1 MGDVDMPVSV
11 AHGKTA
17 EMAERASVSTPYSCA
32 MVDRLSGPDADAG
45 QTLDSDVS
53 VPTVFIATP
62 MYGGMA
68 AGIYTVSMVQLP
80 AIFLR
85 NKVDSVYAFTSSE
98 SLVPNARNVL
108 THQFLESKATHLM
121 WIDSDIGFNATDIVS
136 MLIADRDIVCGIYPK
151 KEVDWA
157 RVAHAV
163 KAGVPPEELSNHAGL
178 FAVKLL
184 DDSADRLA
192 ADPDGLLE
200 IAAGGTG
207 FMLIKRGVF
216 DTLSEVV
223 PEYVPDQRPIK
234 EYYATDTDPE
244 SGRLITEDFHFCRL
258 ARSHGFKIYAA
269 PWVRLAHV
277 GTYVFDRRFDV
288 NWLNS
293 SDGSEIDASG

>member
-1 MGDVDMPVSV
+1 
-11 AHGKTA
+11 
-17 EMAERASVSTPYSCA
+17 
-32 MVDRLSGPDADAG
+32 
-45 QTLDSDVS
+45 
-53 VPTVFIATP
+53 
-62 MYGGMA
+62 MA
-68 AGIYTVSMVQLP
+68 AGVYTASMVQLP

-85 NKVDSVYAFTSSE
+85 NRVDSLYVFSSTE

-108 THQFLESKATHLM
+108 THEFLESQATHLM
-121 WIDSDIGFNATDIVS
+121 WIDADIGFNAMDIVS
-136 MLIADRDIVCGIYPK
+136 MLIADKDIVCGIYPK

-157 RVAHAV
+157 RVARAV

-184 DDSADRLA
+184 DDSAGGFA
-192 ADPDGLLE
+192 ADSDGLLE

-223 PEYVPDQRPIK
+223 PEYAPDRTSIK
-234 EYYATDTDPE
+234 EYYATTTDPE
-244 SGRLITEDFHFCRL
+244 SGRLITEDYHFCGL

-269 PWVRLAHV
+269 PWVRLGHA
-277 GTYVFDRRFDV
+277 GTYVFDRRFDL

-293 SDGSEIDASG
+293 SDGSEIDPG

>member
-1 MGDVDMPVSV
+1 
-11 AHGKTA
+11 
-17 EMAERASVSTPYSCA
+17 MAERACVSTPYSCA

-45 QTLDSDVS
+45 QALHSDVS
-53 VPTVFIATP
+53 VPTVFVATP
-62 MYGGMA
+62 MYGGVA
-68 AGIYTVSMVQLP
+68 AGIYTASMVQLP

-85 NKVDSVYAFTSSE
+85 NKVDSLYAFTSSE

-136 MLIADRDIVCGIYPK
+136 MLIADRDIVCGIYPT

-157 RVAHAV
+157 RVAQAV
-163 KAGVPPEELSNHAGL
+163 KAGVPAEELSNHAGL

-207 FMLIKRGVF
+207 FMLVKRGVF

-223 PEYVPDQRPIK
+223 PEYAPDQRPIK
-234 EYYATDTDPE
+234 EYYATTTEPE
-244 SGRLITEDFHFCRL
+244 SGRLITEDYHFCRL

-293 SDGSEIDASG
+293 SDGSEIDTSG

>member
-1 MGDVDMPVSV
+1 
-11 AHGKTA
+11 
-17 EMAERASVSTPYSCA
+17 
-32 MVDRLSGPDADAG
+32 
-45 QTLDSDVS
+45 
-53 VPTVFIATP
+53 

-85 NKVDSVYAFTSSE
+85 NRVDSLYAFTSSE

-108 THQFLESKATHLM
+108 TDQFLESQATHLM
-121 WIDSDIGFNATDIVS
+121 WIDSDIGFNPMDIVS
-136 MLIADRDIVCGIYPK
+136 MLIADKDIVCGIYPK

-157 RVAHAV
+157 RVAQAV

-184 DDSADRLA
+184 DDSAGGFA
-192 ADPDGLLE
+192 ADSDGLLE

-216 DTLSEVV
+216 DALSEDVSD
-223 PEYVPDQRPIK
+223 YLPDRKVIK
-234 EYYATDTDPE
+234 EFYATTTEP
-244 SGRLITEDFHFCRL
+244 GTGKLITEDYHFCRQ

-269 PWVRLAHV
+269 PWVRLSHA
-277 GTYVFDRRFDV
+277 GTYVFDRRFGP
-288 NWLNS
+288 NWLKS
-293 SDGSEIDASG
+293 SEGSGN

>member
-1 MGDVDMPVSV
+1 
-11 AHGKTA
+11 
-17 EMAERASVSTPYSCA
+17 MAN
-32 MVDRLSGPDADAG
+32 RLSGTGAAG
-45 QTLDSDVS
+45 QTLDSGIY

-80 AIFLR
+80 AVFLR
-85 NKVDSVYAFTSSE
+85 HRIDSIYAFTASE

-108 THQFLESKATHLM
+108 AHQFLESKATHLM
-121 WIDSDIGFNATDIVS
+121 WIDSDIGFNAMDIVS
-136 MLIADRDIVCGIYPK
+136 MLVADRDIVCGIYPK

-157 RVAHAV
+157 RVAQAV

-184 DDSADRLA
+184 DDSARGLA

-216 DTLSEVV
+216 DTLSSVV
-223 PEYVPDQRPIK
+223 PEYAPDERPIK
-234 EYYATDTDPE
+234 EYYATTTDPE
-244 SGRLITEDFHFCRL
+244 SGRLITEDYHFCSL
-258 ARSHGFKIYAA
+258 ARSNGFKIYAA
-269 PWVRLAHV
+269 PWVRLGHA
-277 GTYVFDRRFDV
+277 GTYVFDRHFDV

-293 SDGSEIDASG
+293 SDGSEIDSSG

>member
-1 MGDVDMPVSV
+1 
-11 AHGKTA
+11 
-17 EMAERASVSTPYSCA
+17 
-32 MVDRLSGPDADAG
+32 MVDRVLGTDADAE
-45 QTLDSDVS
+45 QNLDSNVS
-53 VPTVFIATP
+53 TPTVFIATP

-68 AGIYTVSMVQLP
+68 AGIYTVSMVQLS

-85 NKVDSVYAFTSSE
+85 NRVDSVYAFTSTE

-108 THQFLESKATHLM
+108 THQFLESNATHLM
-121 WIDSDIGFNATDIVS
+121 WIDSDIGFDAMDIVS
-136 MLIADRDIVCGIYPK
+136 MLVADRDIVCGIYPK

-157 RVAHAV
+157 RVAEAV

-184 DDSADRLA
+184 DDSARGLA

-200 IAAGGTG
+200 VAAGGTG

-223 PEYVPDQRPIK
+223 PEYVPDRTPIK
-234 EYYATDTDPE
+234 EYYAATTDPE
-244 SGRLITEDFHFCRL
+244 SGRLITEDYHFCRL

-269 PWVRLAHV
+269 PWVRLAHA
-277 GTYVFDRRFDV
+277 GTYVFDRRFDL
-288 NWLNS
+288 NWLNL
-293 SDGSEIDASG
+293 SDGSEIDPSG

>member
-1 MGDVDMPVSV
+1 M
-11 AHGKTA
+11 H
-17 EMAERASVSTPYSCA
+17 
-32 MVDRLSGPDADAG
+32 
-45 QTLDSDVS
+45 
-53 VPTVFIATP
+53 
-62 MYGGMA
+62 GGMA

-80 AIFLR
+80 VVFLR
-85 NKVDSVYAFTSSE
+85 NRVDSFYAFTSTE

-121 WIDSDIGFNATDIVS
+121 WIDSDIGFNAMDIVS

-157 RVAHAV
+157 RVAQAA
-163 KAGVPPEELSNHAGL
+163 KAGVPPEELSNHAGS

-184 DDSADRLA
+184 DDSADGLA

-216 DTLSEVV
+216 DTLSEFV
-223 PEYVPDQRPIK
+223 PEYAPDQRPIK
-234 EYYATDTDPE
+234 EYYATTTDPE
-244 SGRLITEDFHFCRL
+244 SGRLITEDYHFCKL

-269 PWVRLAHV
+269 PWARLGHA
-277 GTYVFDRRFDV
+277 GTYVFDRHFDV
-288 NWLNS
+288 NWLNL
-293 SDGSEIDASG
+293 SDGSEIDLSG

>member
-1 MGDVDMPVSV
+1 MRALVP
-11 AHGKTA
+11 
-17 EMAERASVSTPYSCA
+17 ERACVSTPYSCA
-32 MVDRLSGPDADAG
+32 MVGRHSGPDADGG
-45 QTLDSDVS
+45 QNLDSDVS
-53 VPTVFIATP
+53 TPTVFIATP

-68 AGIYTVSMVQLP
+68 AGIYTVSMVQLS

-85 NKVDSVYAFTSSE
+85 NRVDSLYAVTLSE

-136 MLIADRDIVCGIYPK
+136 MLIADRDIVGGIYPK

-157 RVAHAV
+157 SVAQAA
-163 KAGVPPEELSNHAGL
+163 KAGVPPEELSNHAGS
-178 FAVKLL
+178 FAVKLI
-184 DDSADRLA
+184 DDSADSLA

-200 IAAGGTG
+200 IAAAGTG

-223 PEYVPDQRPIK
+223 PEYAPDEKPIK
-234 EYYATDTDPE
+234 EYYATTTDP
-244 SGRLITEDFHFCRL
+244 SGRLITEDYHFCLL

-269 PWVRLAHV
+269 PWVRLGHA

-288 NWLNS
+288 NWLNLS
-293 SDGSEIDASG
+293 EGSEIDPSG

>member
-1 MGDVDMPVSV
+1 
-11 AHGKTA
+11 
-17 EMAERASVSTPYSCA
+17 
-32 MVDRLSGPDADAG
+32 MVDRLSGTDADAG
-45 QTLDSDVS
+45 QNLDSDVS
-53 VPTVFIATP
+53 TPIVFIATP

-68 AGIYTVSMVQLP
+68 AGIYTMSMVQLA

-85 NKVDSVYAFTSSE
+85 NRVDSLYAFTSTE

-108 THQFLESKATHLM
+108 THQFLESNATHLM
-121 WIDSDIGFNATDIVS
+121 WIDSDIGFNAMDIVS

-157 RVAHAV
+157 RVAEAV

-184 DDSADRLA
+184 DDSARGYT
-192 ADPDGLLE
+192 ADSDGLLE

-223 PEYVPDQRPIK
+223 PEYVPDRRPIK
-234 EYYATDTDPE
+234 EYYAITTDPE
-244 SGRLITEDFHFCRL
+244 SGRLITEDYHFCRL

-269 PWVRLAHV
+269 PWVRLGHA
-277 GTYVFDRRFDV
+277 GTYVFDRSFDL
-288 NWLNS
+288 NWLNL
-293 SDGSEIDASG
+293 SDGSEIDPSG

>member
-1 MGDVDMPVSV
+1 
-11 AHGKTA
+11 
-17 EMAERASVSTPYSCA
+17 MALLPERACVSTPYSCA
-32 MVDRLSGPDADAG
+32 MVDRLSGPDADGG
-45 QTLDSDVS
+45 QNLDSDVS
-53 VPTVFIATP
+53 TPTVFIATP

-85 NKVDSVYAFTSSE
+85 NRVDSLYAFTSSE

-121 WIDSDIGFNATDIVS
+121 WIDSDIGFNAMDIVS

-157 RVAHAV
+157 RVAQAV

-184 DDSADRLA
+184 DDSADRVA
-192 ADPDGLLE
+192 ADSDGLLE

-223 PEYVPDQRPIK
+223 PEYAPDQKSIK
-234 EYYATDTDPE
+234 EYYATTTDPE
-244 SGRLITEDFHFCRL
+244 SGRLITEDYHFCGL

-269 PWVRLAHV
+269 PWVRLGHA
-277 GTYVFDRRFDV
+277 GTYVFDRRFDL
-288 NWLNS
+288 NWLNL
-293 SDGSEIDASG
+293 SDGSKIDPSG

>member
-1 MGDVDMPVSV
+1 
-11 AHGKTA
+11 
-17 EMAERASVSTPYSCA
+17 

-45 QTLDSDVS
+45 QIRDSDVS
-53 VPTVFIATP
+53 TPTVFIATL

-68 AGIYTVSMVQLP
+68 AGIYTASMVQLP

-85 NKVDSVYAFTSSE
+85 NRVDSLYTFTSSE
-98 SLVPNARNVL
+98 SLVPNARNFL

-121 WIDSDIGFNATDIVS
+121 WIDSDIGFNAMDIVG

-151 KEVDWA
+151 KEVDWT
-157 RVAHAV
+157 RVADAV
-163 KAGVPPEELSNHAGL
+163 KAGVPPEELSNHAGS

-184 DDSADRLA
+184 DDSARGIA

-200 IAAGGTG
+200 VAAGGTG

-223 PEYVPDQRPIK
+223 PEYAPDQSPIK
-234 EYYATDTDPE
+234 EYYATTTDPE
-244 SGRLITEDFHFCRL
+244 SGRLISEDYHFCML

-269 PWVRLAHV
+269 PWVRLGHA

-293 SDGSEIDASG
+293 SGGSEIGTSG

>member
-1 MGDVDMPVSV
+1 
-11 AHGKTA
+11 
-17 EMAERASVSTPYSCA
+17 
-32 MVDRLSGPDADAG
+32 
-45 QTLDSDVS
+45 
-53 VPTVFIATP
+53 

-85 NKVDSVYAFTSSE
+85 NRVDSLYAFTSSE

-108 THQFLESKATHLM
+108 THQFLESNATHLM

-157 RVAHAV
+157 RVAEAAR
-163 KAGVPPEELSNHAGL
+163 AGAPPEELRNHAGL
-178 FAVKLL
+178 FAIKLL
-184 DDSADRLA
+184 DDSADGLA

-216 DTLSEVV
+216 DALSDVV
-223 PEYVPDQRPIK
+223 PEYAPDERPIK
-234 EYYATDTDPE
+234 EFYATTTDAE
-244 SGRLITEDFHFCRL
+244 SGRLITEDYHFCAL
-258 ARSHGFKIYAA
+258 ARGHGFKIYAA
-269 PWVRLAHV
+269 PWVRLGHA
-277 GTYVFDRRFDV
+277 GTYVFDHHFDV
-288 NWLNS
+288 NWLNR
-293 SDGSEIDASG
+293 SG